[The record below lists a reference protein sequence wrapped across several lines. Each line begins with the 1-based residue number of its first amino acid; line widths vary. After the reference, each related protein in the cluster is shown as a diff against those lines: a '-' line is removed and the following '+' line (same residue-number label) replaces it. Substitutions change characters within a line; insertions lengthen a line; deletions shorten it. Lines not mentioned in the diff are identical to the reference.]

1 MSSSKEN
8 QYSGQLSAGT
18 RGQGGQAFGAT
29 ISGRLEQDGDW
40 LDQKLAADRN
50 FDVVTRTIE
59 VGGRE
64 AALYFIDGFCKDDML
79 QKLLQYFMDMKA
91 EDMPGDAAQLLKKNI
106 PYIEVDQEKEWEKI
120 TSSVLSGIFVLLIDG
135 YREAVLIDAR
145 SYPSR
150 SVEEP
155 EKDKVLRGSKDGF
168 V

>member
-59 VGGRE
+59 VGVGRR
-64 AALYFIDGFCKDDML
+64 
-79 QKLLQYFMDMKA
+79 
-91 EDMPGDAAQLLKKNI
+91 
-106 PYIEVDQEKEWEKI
+106 PYI
-120 TSSVLSGIFVLLIDG
+120 LLT
-135 YREAVLIDAR
+135 VSAR
-145 SYPSR
+145 MICCRNCCSM
-150 SVEEP
+150 
-155 EKDKVLRGSKDGF
+155 LWI
-168 V
+168 